1 MHVVEPPYPQP
12 VKVLEHLPPAL
23 GVLLVVA
30 GVVEHE
36 EPLGRGEAV
45 VELAVAADE
54 AVGEGEEDAEVEQ
67 RGGEVP
73 VGGEARAAVG
83 EGRGQRL
90 ERQRRARR
98 QQLREV
104 GHARQRPVD
113 GRRRRSHRVRWQRG
127 RRLEPPRRCR
137 CAVAADGARRRGAL
151 VYRVWGGGCSGRYR
165 DVNVAAARRRG
176 RGHPV
181 RARDRRRTG
190 EIIDGLISR
199 SAIDGVVRLI
209 SAPLR
214 LHAMI

>member
-54 AVGEGEEDAEVEQ
+54 AVGEGEEDAGEDAEVEQ

-113 GRRRRSHRVRWQRG
+113 GRRRRSHRVRWQRS

-137 CAVAADGARRRGAL
+137 CAVVAADGARRRGAL
-151 VYRVWGGGCSGRYR
+151 AYRVWGGGGRRGR
-165 DVNVAAARRRG
+165 DRDADVAAARRRG
-176 RGHPV
+176 RGHPSPT
-181 RARDRRRTG
+181 RERDGHRTG
-190 EIIDGLISR
+190 ERGLWR
-199 SAIDGVVRLI
+199 MMD
-209 SAPLR
+209 
-214 LHAMI
+214 